1 MAYEEKLAS
10 MWRQQLDGLDSVSE
24 KKMMGGLCF
33 LLNGNMLGTTRD
45 DYFMFRVGKDSE
57 AKALKRKGAS
67 RMKMGSKEMHGFIRV
82 SSEDCGSAAMKS
94 WVNLVVEFVSTLPR
108 K

>member
-33 LLNGNMLGTTRD
+33 LLNGNMLGTTRNN
-45 DYFMFRVGKDSE
+45 YFMDLSVCPPGT
-57 AKALKRKGAS
+57 
-67 RMKMGSKEMHGFIRV
+67 
-82 SSEDCGSAAMKS
+82 
-94 WVNLVVEFVSTLPR
+94 VVQLQ
-108 K
+108 

>member
-1 MAYEEKLAS
+1 MAYEEKFAS
-10 MWRQQLDGLDSVSE
+10 MWRQQLDGLNAVSE

-33 LLNGNMLGTTRD
+33 LLNGNMLGTTRE
-45 DYFMFRVGKDSE
+45 DYFMFRVGKANE

-67 RMKMGSKEMHGFIRV
+67 RMKMGSKEMYGFIRV
-82 SSEDCGSAAMKS
+82 SSVDCSTAAMKS
-94 WVNLVVEFVSTLPR
+94 WVKMVVEFVSTLPP

>member
-67 RMKMGSKEMHGFIRV
+67 RMKMGSKV